1 MQRGSVAHFR
11 LKSEAILL
19 RAVDFGE
26 SDRIVHLLCPGTGR
40 LTAIAK
46 GARRSVKRFAGT
58 LDLCNLLRV
67 QVEQRNSS
75 SMARLDQ
82 AVLVHPYLGLRQRP
96 VRFAMACYLAEIVDR
111 MAPEGGPPS
120 ELKRIYDFTR
130 LALRVI
136 EVERAMP
143 DGQLRMLLELRV
155 LDALGLRPELGVCVV
170 CAKPPADSKTVGF
183 RVADGG
189 ILCGACSMRVEGL
202 LPLHLGTLKALKRA
216 LELPL
221 EGLTRLAMSPAAL
234 VEAQHVVA
242 RFQRFHVGIE
252 LKSERV
258 LDSLMSERGRG
269 PEPRVPPPSA

>member
-1 MQRGSVAHFR
+1 MHIR

-26 SDRIVHLLCPGTGR
+26 SDRIVHLLCPGAGR

-67 QVEQRNSS
+67 QVEQRKSS
-75 SMARLDQ
+75 SMARLEQ
-82 AVLVHPYLGLRQRP
+82 AILVHPYLGLRERP

-120 ELKRIYDFTR
+120 DLKRIYDFTR
-130 LALRVI
+130 LALRLI
-136 EVERAMP
+136 EVEEAMP
-143 DGQLRMLLELRV
+143 DGQLRTLLELRA
-155 LDALGLRPELGVCVV
+155 LDALGLRPELGVCVA
-170 CAKPPADSKTVGF
+170 CARPPVDSETVGF

-189 ILCGACSMRVEGL
+189 ILCAACSMRVDGL
-202 LPLHLGTLKALKRA
+202 LPLHLGTLKALERA

-221 EGLTRLAMSPAAL
+221 EGLTRLVMPSAAL
-234 VEAQHVVA
+234 AEAQRVVA

-252 LKSERV
+252 LRSERV
-258 LDSLMSERGRG
+258 LDGLMSERGCREDPSV
-269 PEPRVPPPSA
+269 PEPSA